1 MEDIISYREILEHVQ
16 KQFKED
22 YVTSD
27 KYKLEFDQLKAHSDA
42 LNVTQSREDGWLQ
55 YNRCKNRYKDILP
68 YDKTRVRLPVIN
80 NIAGSDY
87 INASHISGPDGY
99 VNYIA
104 AQGPLPGTVFDF
116 WRMVWYNHS
125 TVIVMVCKEVEM
137 GKHKCANYWGRGPGE
152 SLKKGNFSVTLV
164 SEQMKESY
172 IVRKLVLTCADVSR
186 EVYQYQYLNW
196 PDRDVPTDGEPL
208 NKMLAIVR
216 DKCPAKTTSES
227 PGSPIV
233 IHCSAGCGRTGTV
246 LAIDFID
253 ILIRN
258 QRLDRN
264 FSLFELVKRMRT
276 ERVAICQTKQQFGF
290 VYYTAIQLLDS
301 AIQMLNIRSEAIS
314 ECIYENVPHSPTLAQ
329 EDGILVQ
336 LDSDPPPKTGPQT
349 KPPPPPSTQPLTT
362 TDEKLLKPSKP
373 LKPERP
379 RSTVGKP
386 TDNKAETGES
396 VNLIVQE
403 GAANT
408 TAAVSGDVSCGDVS
422 CGDAVTEE
430 PVYASVNPFAKTGKI
445 LDLDS
450 PTDESDDETDPV
462 QSLTTTVLDTHLVSD
477 PRSKPS
483 TMESC
488 PPLLT
493 PSSAPPPLTPSSAPP
508 LLTPSSVPPPLAP
521 YSAPPLLTPSS
532 ATPPLTRSPPTATPH
547 IITPAVRSPLVKIRS
562 APPSSPTPS
571 RQPPSSPS
579 PLRSSL
585 PPPSNNSTFL
595 NSTLCSGHLI
605 YSSSLS
611 SFLPLA
617 IGETSCYEEIQIFG
631 PPSTDNSK
639 KNETSSSTASSKS
652 CDSLLDLSFSAADV
666 VKTPTDCLTP
676 SPILRSY
683 SSSSSKPPESR
694 PDSLLDLDDLL
705 NLNPS
710 ALRAKPK
717 PVKRDRQKKVS
728 LPKPTSEGPDHKRP
742 KVPPPPLPTKRK
754 SFSDPL
760 EETREAPK
768 KPERPKGLIFPK
780 TVLEGSVVMS
790 GENPY
795 SDITIHT
802 VSTSPTIESSY
813 SDVEIQDLLDTQ
825 LTVPYEDVE
834 LLIDHPATQRERP
847 PTPEP
852 FSCCAERVAALLIIQ
867 RTQNQLSTQDDDL
880 AYSQVFGQTN
890 RLSSPRFDD
899 DNYSELSIPRS
910 DVTDSHMNTSSGDE
924 GDEEDEDHYE
934 TFDSVVKAS
943 ISKEKLEKTNSRTP
957 STGKKSKTKGFGFKG
972 LLANISDNA
981 HTASQNL
988 KSKSQNMNI
997 KSLTGNNNAATHQD
1011 LPNMK
1016 YESEFGKRTGSPAG
1030 PRDMPSHWIKI

>member
-450 PTDESDDETDPV
+450 PTDDPPPLPASPTLESDDETDPV

-617 IGETSCYEEIQIFG
+617 IG
-631 PPSTDNSK
+631 
-639 KNETSSSTASSKS
+639 
-652 CDSLLDLSFSAADV
+652 
-666 VKTPTDCLTP
+666 
-676 SPILRSY
+676 
-683 SSSSSKPPESR
+683 
-694 PDSLLDLDDLL
+694 
-705 NLNPS
+705 
-710 ALRAKPK
+710 
-717 PVKRDRQKKVS
+717 
-728 LPKPTSEGPDHKRP
+728 
-742 KVPPPPLPTKRK
+742 
-754 SFSDPL
+754 
-760 EETREAPK
+760 
-768 KPERPKGLIFPK
+768 
-780 TVLEGSVVMS
+780 
-790 GENPY
+790 
-795 SDITIHT
+795 
-802 VSTSPTIESSY
+802 
-813 SDVEIQDLLDTQ
+813 
-825 LTVPYEDVE
+825 
-834 LLIDHPATQRERP
+834 
-847 PTPEP
+847 
-852 FSCCAERVAALLIIQ
+852 
-867 RTQNQLSTQDDDL
+867 TQNQLSTQDDDL

>member
-450 PTDESDDETDPV
+450 PTDDPPPLPASPTLESDDETDPV

-595 NSTLCSGHLI
+595 NSTLCSG
-605 YSSSLS
+605 
-611 SFLPLA
+611 
-617 IGETSCYEEIQIFG
+617 ETSCYEEIQIFG

-652 CDSLLDLSFSAADV
+652 CDSLL
-666 VKTPTDCLTP
+666 
-676 SPILRSY
+676 
-683 SSSSSKPPESR
+683 
-694 PDSLLDLDDLL
+694 
-705 NLNPS
+705 
-710 ALRAKPK
+710 
-717 PVKRDRQKKVS
+717 
-728 LPKPTSEGPDHKRP
+728 G
-742 KVPPPPLPTKRK
+742 
-754 SFSDPL
+754 
-760 EETREAPK
+760 
-768 KPERPKGLIFPK
+768 
-780 TVLEGSVVMS
+780 
-790 GENPY
+790 
-795 SDITIHT
+795 
-802 VSTSPTIESSY
+802 
-813 SDVEIQDLLDTQ
+813 
-825 LTVPYEDVE
+825 
-834 LLIDHPATQRERP
+834 
-847 PTPEP
+847 
-852 FSCCAERVAALLIIQ
+852 
-867 RTQNQLSTQDDDL
+867 TQNQLSTQDDDL

>member
-450 PTDESDDETDPV
+450 PTDDPPPLPASPTLESDDETDPV

-595 NSTLCSGHLI
+595 NSTLCSG
-605 YSSSLS
+605 
-611 SFLPLA
+611 
-617 IGETSCYEEIQIFG
+617 
-631 PPSTDNSK
+631 
-639 KNETSSSTASSKS
+639 
-652 CDSLLDLSFSAADV
+652 
-666 VKTPTDCLTP
+666 
-676 SPILRSY
+676 
-683 SSSSSKPPESR
+683 
-694 PDSLLDLDDLL
+694 
-705 NLNPS
+705 
-710 ALRAKPK
+710 
-717 PVKRDRQKKVS
+717 
-728 LPKPTSEGPDHKRP
+728 
-742 KVPPPPLPTKRK
+742 
-754 SFSDPL
+754 
-760 EETREAPK
+760 
-768 KPERPKGLIFPK
+768 
-780 TVLEGSVVMS
+780 
-790 GENPY
+790 
-795 SDITIHT
+795 
-802 VSTSPTIESSY
+802 
-813 SDVEIQDLLDTQ
+813 
-825 LTVPYEDVE
+825 
-834 LLIDHPATQRERP
+834 
-847 PTPEP
+847 
-852 FSCCAERVAALLIIQ
+852 
-867 RTQNQLSTQDDDL
+867 TQNQLSTQDDDL